1 MKQLIIV
8 KIGNFSMQAIP
19 QLKQLI
25 WGCTFHPRY
34 IPAPKEGIIEETQY
48 VADREEE
55 LNRLFDEGEAGE

>member
-1 MKQLIIV
+1 
-8 KIGNFSMQAIP
+8 MQAIP